1 MTQVLSNSLPNRD
14 AVTLD
19 ASQAP
24 REPVPSSRH
33 REDPYLGK
41 TVDGRYRIE
50 SVLGEGGMGVV
61 YTARHTVID
70 KRIAIKVLRG
80 EMAQDKENV
89 DRFLLEAR
97 AASSIG
103 NPHIIDI
110 SDFGTMPDGATYF
123 VMEHLDGRSLSALL
137 RAEKPL
143 ATPRIVAIGKQI
155 ARAMAAAHS
164 AGIVHRDM
172 KPDNVMLIERGGQSD
187 FVKILDFGIA
197 KVGSAASQI
206 TRAGTVFGTPHYM
219 SPEQAAGTAVDQ
231 RSDIYAVGV
240 MLYEMASGRV
250 PFDADNFMGILSQH
264 MHKAPPPIDDRGP
277 LTAATV
283 GLRAVVAKCLAKKPE
298 NRYATMDVLA
308 ADLECIQRGEMP
320 LALVERRRVPLRLVT
335 TIAILATLLGAL
347 GVVFVRS
354 SSAESASPEPAAPT
368 AALPEGPAAPAPLE
382 VPVPIAAPTPA
393 KSESTTVLVG
403 VEPSDARVARGKDDL
418 GTSPIAVD
426 VKKGESVE
434 LSFARPGFKAKKLRI
449 DGTQSRVVV
458 RLEANAK
465 PVASPPPAPTVV
477 HPPTLAP
484 GLDYPWK

>member
-1 MTQVLSNSLPNRD
+1 MN

-19 ASQAP
+19 ASQ
-24 REPVPSSRH
+24 RDVVPSSRN

-41 TVDGRYRIE
+41 TIDGRYRVE

-70 KRIAIKVLRG
+70 KRIAMKVLRG

-143 ATPRIVAIGKQI
+143 SSQRLLRIGKQI
-155 ARAMAAAHS
+155 AHAMAAAHS
-164 AGIVHRDM
+164 VGIVHRDM
-172 KPDNVMLIERGGQSD
+172 KPDNVMLIERGGEPD

-197 KVGSAASQI
+197 KVGSSASKI

-219 SPEQAAGTAVDQ
+219 SPEQAAGSAVDQ
-231 RSDIYAVGV
+231 RSDIYAVGI

-264 MHKAPPPIDDRGP
+264 MHKAPPPFEDKGP
-277 LTAATV
+277 HSVASD
-283 GLRAVVAKCLAKKPE
+283 GLRAVIGKCLAKKPE
-298 NRYATMDVLA
+298 SRYATMDALA
-308 ADLECIQRGEMP
+308 TDLERIEQGVAP
-320 LALVERRRVPLRLVT
+320 FALEERRRVASPLLVA
-335 TIAILATLLGAL
+335 IAAIATLAGIL
-347 GVVFVRS
+347 GVVFVERGGGRDVGNALAAHTQS
-354 SSAESASPEPAAPT
+354 SVS
-368 AALPEGPAAPAPLE
+368 AALAPPAFETTPAP
-382 VPVPIAAPTPA
+382 VAAQVKEKDEKA
-393 KSESTTVLVG
+393 ERAATTMVLVG
-403 VEPSDARVARGKDDL
+403 VDPADARVSNGKHDL
-418 GTSPIAVD
+418 GTSPIAVE
-426 VKKGESVE
+426 VPRGETLE
-434 LSFARPGFKAKKLRI
+434 LSVSRPGYKPKKLKL
-449 DGTQSRVVV
+449 DGSQARLVV
-458 RLEANAK
+458 RLEPNAK
-465 PVASPPPAPTVV
+465 PQPTGGFSPASRAPA
-477 HPPTLAP
+477 LAP
-484 GLDYPWK
+484 GLDYPWKQ